1 MKMIGSRLASMT
13 FFFVPMAFC
22 AWGARWQPDFSASS
36 YSSLRLNVSLSEV
49 GGWPSSFEIPKLPNK
64 QSHAPNHLS
73 NEQTHFFAGNC
84 WLFS

>member
-13 FFFVPMAFC
+13 VFFLPMAFC
-22 AWGARWQPDFSASS
+22 AWGARWRHVFSASS
-36 YSSLRLNVSLSEV
+36 YSSLRLNVSLGEV
-49 GGWPSSFEIPKLPNK
+49 GGRPASFKIPNLLNK

-84 WLFS
+84 